1 MRKNTSVQLAK
12 YETIKEGKRTEM
24 RERNGN
30 AKLYLTE
37 ALKDATIYVN
47 GDVLRTSG
55 KEVTSRI
62 NEAIGRLVQIVYHK
76 LSYIDAAMNEADIR
90 RMWEN
95 SNQIK
100 LDLGDMQDAN
110 VHALDDMFQFI
121 AGNSRVY
128 VKTSMKTIKDRFMKA
143 PYGFVDDDVNWLV
156 AKLFKRGDLAFT
168 VNGESVNLNNRTE
181 DELINYI
188 IKRQFVDK
196 LLMEVR
202 VRVPE
207 KHKKAVRIVM
217 KELFKVTP
225 LADDEDSIMKNF
237 QHYCENRIQQ
247 IENMEVK
254 YQTYPYPG
262 KSVLAAGKKR
272 LISLI
277 RIQEPLV
284 FFKTVFEEQDD
295 LLDFAEDFEPIKSFF
310 DGEPVH
316 HFHTC
321 IGYVSNL

>member
-1 MRKNTSVQLAK
+1 MLVQKNGTIYTFLSNEEQEINSEIEKENVEMPDVITKTSEMIFDDIFTSKKYQYPAFGGRYAFPFNQTVDDRPYKANQNYDIGLRVLTPWYDGGTDDATLRMISGQGREVLVVLPNDQAFLDEIRAYLKIERFLRKNTSVQLAK

-110 VHALDDMFQFI
+110 VHV
-121 AGNSRVY
+121 G
-128 VKTSMKTIKDRFMKA
+128 
-143 PYGFVDDDVNWLV
+143 
-156 AKLFKRGDLAFT
+156 
-168 VNGESVNLNNRTE
+168 
-181 DELINYI
+181 
-188 IKRQFVDK
+188 
-196 LLMEVR
+196 
-202 VRVPE
+202 
-207 KHKKAVRIVM
+207 
-217 KELFKVTP
+217 
-225 LADDEDSIMKNF
+225 
-237 QHYCENRIQQ
+237 
-247 IENMEVK
+247 
-254 YQTYPYPG
+254 
-262 KSVLAAGKKR
+262 
-272 LISLI
+272 
-277 RIQEPLV
+277 
-284 FFKTVFEEQDD
+284 
-295 LLDFAEDFEPIKSFF
+295 
-310 DGEPVH
+310 
-316 HFHTC
+316 
-321 IGYVSNL
+321 